1 MSAES
6 SQTQTTSRYNHFC
19 DEDVDNVNT
28 TMSQLKINTQYDD
41 VVDFM
46 NQFGQATHTTP
57 QVELLQNDPKLKAF
71 RLSLIDE
78 EVSELRKACEKNDF
92 IEVIDACADIAYVL
106 NGMCATYG
114 IDINKAFDIVHKSNM
129 SKLCNSEEEARDT
142 VEWYKQNE
150 TRYDSPAY
158 KLCNDG
164 KHWMVYNEST
174 KKVLKSINYT
184 PAKFDSLM
192 EKTN

>member
-1 MSAES
+1 MSAETS
-6 SQTQTTSRYNHFC
+6 SQNTSSLRYKHFW
-19 DEDVDNVNT
+19 DEDDYVET
-28 TMSQLKINTQYDD
+28 KSQPKINTQYDD

-46 NQFGQATHTTP
+46 TQFGQPTHSSP
-57 QVELLQNDPKLKAF
+57 QTELLKDDSKLKAF

-78 EVSELRKACEKNDF
+78 EVSELKEACEKNDF
-92 IEVIDACADIAYVL
+92 VEVIDACADIAYVL
-106 NGMCATYG
+106 YGMCATYG
-114 IDINKAFDIVHKSNM
+114 IDFNKAFDIVHKSNM

-142 VEWYKQNE
+142 VEWYKQNDQ
-150 TRYDSPAY
+150 RYDSPAY

-184 PAKFDSLM
+184 PANFDSLM
-192 EKTN
+192 KS